1 LCENRINAFDESVA
15 TGQEMSQVDIMTAI
29 QFTADAWA
37 RVQQSTITRSW
48 NKTGILP
55 RNLPDV
61 QCNENDE
68 QTIQHLIDCLQVEE
82 PMSAKEYLEVDD
94 HLLGETER
102 IPTDE
107 DVIEIVTGIETPEP
121 CEEYEDKS
129 PVSLALAN
137 ESIDNILRFIRQEY
151 ATKFDINHRLVV
163 DLRELH
169 RMIKV
174 LEIQGKRQ
182 LHIDSFFAPQ
192 SETT

>member
-1 LCENRINAFDESVA
+1 MNRKPKR
-15 TGQEMSQVDIMTAI
+15 Q
-29 QFTADAWA
+29 
-37 RVQQSTITRSW
+37 
-48 NKTGILP
+48 K
-55 RNLPDV
+55 
-61 QCNENDE
+61 
-68 QTIQHLIDCLQVEE
+68 
-82 PMSAKEYLEVDD
+82 KELKIAEKIE
-94 HLLGETER
+94 LLGETER

-121 CEEYEDKS
+121 CEEYE
-129 PVSLALAN
+129 
-137 ESIDNILRFIRQEY
+137 SIDNILRFIRQEY
-151 ATKFDINHRLVV
+151 ATKFDIDHRLVV

>member
-15 TGQEMSQVDIMTAI
+15 TGQEMSQLDIMTAI

-55 RNLPDV
+55 RNLPEV

-82 PMSAKEYLEVDD
+82 PMSANEYFEVDN

-121 CEEYEDKS
+121 CEEYKDES

-174 LEIQGKRQ
+174 LEIQSKRQ

>member
-1 LCENRINAFDESVA
+1 MCENRINAFDESVA
-15 TGQEMSQVDIMTAI
+15 TGQEMSQLDIMTAI

-55 RNLPDV
+55 RNLPEV

-82 PMSAKEYLEVDD
+82 PMSANEYLEVDN

-121 CEEYEDKS
+121 CEEYKDES

-174 LEIQGKRQ
+174 LEIQSKRQ

>member
-1 LCENRINAFDESVA
+1 MCENRINAIDESVA
-15 TGQEMSQVDIMTAI
+15 TGQEMSQLDIMTAI

-37 RVQQSTITRSW
+37 RVQQSTITKSW

-55 RNLPDV
+55 RNLPEV

-82 PMSAKEYLEVDD
+82 PMSANEYLEVDN

-121 CEEYEDKS
+121 CEEYEDES

-174 LEIQGKRQ
+174 LEIQSKRQ

>member
-1 LCENRINAFDESVA
+1 MCENRINAFDESVA
-15 TGQEMSQVDIMTAI
+15 TGQEMSQLDIMTAI

-55 RNLPDV
+55 RNLPEV

-82 PMSAKEYLEVDD
+82 PMSANEYLEVDN

-107 DVIEIVTGIETPEP
+107 DVIEIVTGIETPEQ
-121 CEEYEDKS
+121 CEEYKDES

-151 ATKFDINHRLVV
+151 ATKFDINHCLVV

-174 LEIQGKRQ
+174 LEIQSKRQ

>member
-15 TGQEMSQVDIMTAI
+15 TGQEMSQLDIMTAI

-82 PMSAKEYLEVDD
+82 PMSANEYLEVDN

-121 CEEYEDKS
+121 CEEYKDES

-174 LEIQGKRQ
+174 LEIQSKRQ

>member
-15 TGQEMSQVDIMTAI
+15 TGQEMSQLDIMTAI

-55 RNLPDV
+55 RNLPEV

-82 PMSAKEYLEVDD
+82 PMSANEYLEVDN

-121 CEEYEDKS
+121 CEQYKDES

-174 LEIQGKRQ
+174 LEIQSKRQ

>member
-15 TGQEMSQVDIMTAI
+15 TGQEMSQLDIMTAI

-55 RNLPDV
+55 RNLPEV

-82 PMSAKEYLEVDD
+82 PMSANEYLEVDN

-121 CEEYEDKS
+121 CEEYKDES

-174 LEIQGKRQ
+174 LEIQSKRQ

>member
-1 LCENRINAFDESVA
+1 MCENRINAFDESVA
-15 TGQEMSQVDIMTAI
+15 TGQEMSQLDIMTAI

-55 RNLPDV
+55 RNLPEV

-82 PMSAKEYLEVDD
+82 PMSANEYLEVDN

-121 CEEYEDKS
+121 CEEYKDES

-174 LEIQGKRQ
+174 LEIQSKRQ
-182 LHIDSFFAPQ
+182 LHIGSFFAPQ

>member
-1 LCENRINAFDESVA
+1 
-15 TGQEMSQVDIMTAI
+15 
-29 QFTADAWA
+29 
-37 RVQQSTITRSW
+37 
-48 NKTGILP
+48 LP

-82 PMSAKEYLEVDD
+82 PMSANEYLEVDN

-121 CEEYEDKS
+121 CEEYKDES

-174 LEIQGKRQ
+174 LEIQSKRQ